1 MGLGAGSD
9 PTAVSPH
16 PDVPPVPPSMRSP
29 QRESRHCPRST
40 GGDKQKCTIF
50 FHHQVSISAG
60 WLGLIKPLIYY
71 ILQCSFTTRLNT

>member
-29 QRESRHCPRST
+29 QSQDIAPGAQGVINKNALFSST
-40 GGDKQKCTIF
+40 TKF
-50 FHHQVSISAG
+50 PSVLAG
-60 WLGLIKPLIYY
+60 WV
-71 ILQCSFTTRLNT
+71 